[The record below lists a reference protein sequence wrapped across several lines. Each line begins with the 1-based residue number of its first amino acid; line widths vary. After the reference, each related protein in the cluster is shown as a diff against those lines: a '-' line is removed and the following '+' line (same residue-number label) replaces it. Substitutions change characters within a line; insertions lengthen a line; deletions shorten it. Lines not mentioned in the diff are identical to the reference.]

1 VTRRLGGVAVAPV
14 VAFLAAVT
22 GLAVVSALALAQ
34 DAQPSQYKIR
44 VVDRKRVFD
53 EYDKTRQA
61 LKALEEQRDRK
72 QALIDRQIEAVQ
84 VKEQE
89 FEGRKNLMTDE
100 ERRNLA
106 DEILKLRQACQQ
118 EADRLQQELNL
129 DQAKLIRKSRREIDE
144 VIAAIGNEE
153 SCHLILE
160 IDPKSQT
167 SVIYYNTTIDITE
180 KVVGR
185 LNGSG

>member
-1 VTRRLGGVAVAPV
+1 MVAFIAAVA
-14 VAFLAAVT
+14 
-22 GLAVVSALALAQ
+22 GLAVVSAIALAQ
-34 DAQPSQYKIR
+34 DPPTQPAQYKIR

-53 EYDKTRQA
+53 EYDKTQQA
-61 LKALEEQRDRK
+61 LNILEKERDQK
-72 QALIDRQIEAVQ
+72 QGLIDRQIEAVQ

-89 FEGRKNLMTDE
+89 FDSGKNLMTDE

-106 DEILKLRQACQQ
+106 DEILGLRQACQQ
-118 EADRLQQELNL
+118 EAERLQQELNL

-144 VIAAIGNEE
+144 VITAIGNEE

-167 SVIYYNTTIDITE
+167 NVIYYSTTIDITE